1 MPIDHREIAFEA
13 AIEAALTSSTG
24 RWNKGAPADYVAE
37 LGLDAKQLMAF
48 VQESQPDAWVKL
60 TGILGD
66 DADKAR
72 DRLLRR
78 IAGQIDERGTV
89 DVLHRG
95 VREHGVQIDLAY
107 FMPAHGLTPELLEE
121 YAKNRLTVTR
131 QLRYSAKTAD
141 ELDLVLFV
149 NGIPVASAEL
159 KNPLTKQNVEDAKR
173 QYRIDRDP
181 KELFFARRAIVHFAV
196 DPDLVFLTTR
206 LNGRATEF
214 LPFNRGQDGR
224 AGNPDNPGGYPTQY
238 LWEDVWQADAWLD
251 ILGRF
256 VHRQARELPGDGRSR
271 TAFSWIFP
279 RYHQWDAVLKLEE
292 DASRSGAGK
301 NYLIQHSAGSGKSNT
316 IAWTAHRLA
325 TLHNAEDEKVF
336 DQVIVIT
343 DRVVLDRQ
351 LQGIVSQFE
360 TKKGMVERIEHGSKQ
375 LADALTSGTSPIIVS
390 TLQKF
395 PFAQVLQVVVETAAT
410 LKDRRYALVVDEAHS
425 SQTGESAAALKALLG
440 GGAVVERAVDDE
452 DDEEPAFDGEDVL
465 AATLAARGQQRN
477 LSFFAF
483 TATPKPKTLEM
494 FGVLGPDGN
503 HHPFHLYSMRQ
514 AIEEGFIID
523 VLQNYTTYKTF
534 WKIAKAAAD
543 DPEVV
548 KSEAA
553 AAIARFV
560 ALHPTNIAQKVEIIV
575 EHFAGATAPKIGGR
589 AKAMIVTRSRKAAVR
604 YKLAVDSHL
613 ADKGYPFKSLVAFSG
628 TVHDDVLSFSEASMN
643 GFPESQTPERF
654 RGDDY
659 RIIIVAEKYQ
669 TGFDQPL
676 LHTMYVDKKL
686 EGVRAVQTLSRLNRI
701 HPGKEETFVLDFRN
715 TAEQIE
721 EAFAPF
727 YEGTAAEAT
736 DPNELFDAEDKLLDV
751 DVIRWDD
758 VVAMSE
764 VFFKARQQQTK
775 DDHGLLYAAL
785 APARERFKSLD
796 DVEQED
802 FRIRLKRFVRLYSF
816 MSQVVPYLEARS
828 ERLYVYARYLLNYLP
843 KEERGGLDLGED
855 DLLLTHLRHVKTGD
869 HVIELT
875 ATDEPLVSFTGTGDH
890 DRDEEQRARL
900 SQVVEILNER
910 FGTELGPADR
920 LYIEQIGETLAADAE
935 LQEQAQANALD
946 NFRFGFDQKFEAA
959 VIDRHGANDEL
970 FKKIMDD
977 PGFNAAVRELL
988 LPAVYARLTA
998 SQPTSRPARGR
1009 QADAL
1014 RPYVGMWVALGEPD
1028 QVLAASVDPR
1038 GLVAELKS
1046 RGLSARGGILRVP
1059 EDPTRTPLI
1068 TAA

>member
-1 MPIDHREIAFEA
+1 VPTDHREVAFED
-13 AIEAALTSSTG
+13 AIEAALTSPAGGWT
-24 RWNKGAPADYVAE
+24 KGSPADYDAE
-37 LGLDAKQLMAF
+37 LGLDPKQLLAF
-48 VQESQPDAWVKL
+48 VEDSQPEAWAKL
-60 TGILGD
+60 VSVLGD
-66 DADKAR
+66 DTPKAR

-78 IAGQIDERGTV
+78 VAGQIDDRGV
-89 DVLHRG
+89 IDVLHRG
-95 VREHGVQIDLAY
+95 IREHGVQIDLAY
-107 FMPAHGLTPELLEE
+107 FKAAHGLTAELLEE

-131 QLRYSAKTAD
+131 QLRYSSKTID
-141 ELDLVLFV
+141 ELDLALFV
-149 NGIPVASAEL
+149 NGIPIASAEL
-159 KNPLTKQNVEDAKR
+159 KNPLTKQDVGDAKR
-173 QYRIDRDP
+173 QYRVDRDP
-181 KELFFARRAIVHFAV
+181 KELFFSRRAVVHFAV

-214 LPFNRGQDGR
+214 LPSNRGRDGG
-224 AGNPDNPGGYPTQY
+224 AGNPDNVRGYATQY

-251 ILGRF
+251 ILARF
-256 VHRQARELPGDGRSR
+256 VHRQAREVADNGKTR
-271 TAFSWIFP
+271 TVFSWIFP
-279 RYHQWDAVLKLEE
+279 RYHQWDAVLKLEA
-292 DASRSGAGK
+292 DARQSGAGK

-325 TLHNAEDEKVF
+325 TLHNENDEKVF
-336 DQVIVIT
+336 NQVVVIT

-360 TKKGMVERIEHGSKQ
+360 TKRGMVERIERGSKQ

-395 PFAQVLQVVVETAAT
+395 PFAQALQVIVEKAAE

-425 SQTGESAAALKALLG
+425 SQTGETAAALKALLG
-440 GGAVVERAVDDE
+440 AGAVAERAVDDE
-452 DDEEPAFDGEDVL
+452 DDEEPALDGEDVL

-494 FGVLGPDGN
+494 FGVIGPDGN

-514 AIEEGFIID
+514 AIEEGFILD
-523 VLQNYTTYKTF
+523 VLRNYTTYTTF
-534 WKIAKAAAD
+534 WKVAKAVAD

-560 ALHPTNIAQKVEIIV
+560 ALHPTNIAQKVEIMV
-575 EHFAGATAPKIGGR
+575 EHFANATAMKIGGR

-604 YKLAVDSHL
+604 YKQAVDAYL
-613 ADKGYPFKSLVAFSG
+613 VEKGYPFKSLVAFSG
-628 TVHDDVLSFSEASMN
+628 TVHDDLLSFTEASMN

-654 RGDDY
+654 RSDEY

-701 HPGKEETFVLDFRN
+701 YPGKEETFVLDFRN
-715 TAEQIE
+715 SADQIE

-736 DPNELFDAEDKLLDV
+736 DPNELFDAEDKLLDA
-751 DVIRWDD
+751 DVIRWED
-758 VVAMSE
+758 VDAMSE
-764 VFFKARQQQTK
+764 VFFKPRHQHTK

-785 APARERFKSLD
+785 APARERFKALD
-796 DVEQED
+796 ETEREI
-802 FRIRLKRFVRLYSF
+802 FRARLKRFVRLYAF
-816 MSQVVPYLEARS
+816 LSQIVPYLEARS
-828 ERLYVYARYLLNYLP
+828 ERLYVYARYLMNYLP
-843 KEERGGLDLGED
+843 KEETGGLDLGED
-855 DLLLTHLRHVKTGD
+855 DLVLTHLRHVKTSD
-869 HVIELT
+869 HAIEL
-875 ATDEPLVSFTGTGDH
+875 APADEPLVSFTGTGDG
-890 DRDEEQRARL
+890 DRHEEGRARL
-900 SQVVEILNER
+900 SAVVEILNER

-935 LQEQAQANALD
+935 LQEQANELD
-946 NFRFGFDQKFEAA
+946 NFRFGFDQKFETA
-959 VIDRHGANDEL
+959 VIDRHGANEQL

-977 PGFNAAVRELL
+977 PTFNAAVRELL

-998 SQPTSRPARGR
+998 SGPKPRPPRGH
-1009 QADAL
+1009 QAEAL
-1014 RPYVGMWVALGEPD
+1014 RPYVGMWVALGDPD
-1028 QVLAASVDPR
+1028 EILAASEDPR
-1038 GLVAELKS
+1038 SLVAELKS
-1046 RGLSARGGILRVP
+1046 RGLTARSGILRVP
-1059 EDPTRTPLI
+1059 RDPTRTPLS
-1068 TAA
+1068 APS